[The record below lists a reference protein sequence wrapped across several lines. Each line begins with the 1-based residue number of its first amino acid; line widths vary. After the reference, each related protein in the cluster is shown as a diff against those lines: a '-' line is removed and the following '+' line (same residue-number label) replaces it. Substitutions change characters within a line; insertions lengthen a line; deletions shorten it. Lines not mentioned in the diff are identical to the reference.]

1 MKKILAII
9 MTVCLLASALCITA
23 FAASDV
29 LTISALVKGKP
40 VVIGSYTNFED
51 GWNDAMEI
59 AGDEDEMKKNG
70 YERIVVDLHTD
81 WEANDDGEFT
91 EEIWNG
97 PGFDNDTIY
106 VPADARVTLNL
117 NGHTIDRGLTKDEDD
132 GEVMFINDDADVII
146 NNGTITGGY
155 SNSEGGGLYIEGGAN
170 VTLNNVHIVNNRVHN
185 DEGAGVYMYGGSKL
199 TVNGGSFENNTAD
212 GNGRCGGAVCAKDST
227 AIFDNVVFKNNR
239 SQYTGAAIYANNS
252 DVTIKNCTFDGND
265 AQLSVVYADRSSINV
280 SASTFVNNKGKEM
293 FYLDYSTLT
302 INSSEFKNNNHYNI
316 ISTNYSNTV
325 QVTNSTFTGND
336 ACMIYAASYGL
347 DEGSYCRDCT
357 FDENTYKDLV
367 GVRPGSF
374 VGNFTNMVFY
384 DCDFGNS
391 NFKYANNVTIENS
404 KDSVTDA
411 ALSVTLLRNDG
422 TQKTTYY
429 KAFDFGW
436 NSAVDA
442 AKTNTYERV
451 IVDLLADWN
460 TNEYGV
466 ITIPENAKMTINM
479 NGHTIDRG
487 LGKSNQDDGEVIRVN
502 NDADL
507 VINGGKEGDA
517 FVKPGEN
524 TANVPMGKITGGNSD
539 NGAGGIHIHDEARVT
554 LNNVNI
560 VGNTTDDDDGAGIAA
575 YDGAVLVMNGGSIS
589 NNILWSSFQSYADP
603 YGSLYLNDSTAY
615 LNSVEFVGN
624 QFAGNNSAYG
634 VAIYSANSKLV
645 AENCTFREN
654 GNRDAVSQGRIPS
667 SVVCIDEG
675 SMEFINCVF
684 EDNGTS
690 GINNGAEIVQLWGGT
705 IKISNSVFRNNS
717 CGSVIEV
724 FSGTIEVSDTVFEGN
739 TRRVF
744 WREADDGSFLKN
756 CTFSGN
762 TIDKSYKTFEF
773 GEDNKLNFENC
784 DFGDSTFN
792 DRARA
797 TFDGAAGV
805 GSIFGE
811 GSFTTVLL
819 LISLVTSIAS
829 MGVTMANNKKKE
841 TSATVNSADE
851 SDEKSSESKA

>member
-1 MKKILAII
+1 MKRILAII

-29 LTISALVKGKP
+29 LTISAIVKGKP
-40 VVIGSYTNFED
+40 VVIGSYDNFED
-51 GWNDAMEI
+51 GWNAAMKL
-59 AGDEDEMKKNG
+59 AGNEDEMKENG

-81 WEANDDGEFT
+81 WEANKDGQFSDDW
-91 EEIWNG
+91 ING
-97 PGFDNDTIY
+97 KGFDNDTIY
-106 VPADARVTLNL
+106 VPTDARVTLNL

-212 GNGRCGGAVCAKDST
+212 GSGRCGGAVCVNDST
-227 AIFDNVVFKNNR
+227 AIFVNVVFKNNR

-265 AQLSVVYADRSSINV
+265 AQLSVVYSDRSSINV

-302 INSSEFKNNNHYNI
+302 IDSSEFKNNNHYNI

-367 GVRPGSF
+367 GALAGSF

-411 ALSVTLLRNDG
+411 VLGVTLLHKDG

-436 NSAVDA
+436 DYAVDA
-442 AKTNTYERV
+442 AKTNNYERV

-479 NGHTIDRG
+479 NGHKIDRG
-487 LGKSNQDDGEVIRVN
+487 LGDNNQDDGEVICVN
-502 NDADL
+502 DDADL

-524 TANVPMGKITGGNSD
+524 TENIPMGKITGGNSD

-615 LNSVEFVGN
+615 LNGVEFVGN

-645 AENCTFREN
+645 AENCTFGEN

-667 SVVCIDEG
+667 SVICIDEG

-684 EDNGTS
+684 EDNGTP
-690 GINNGAEIVQLWGGT
+690 GINNGAEIVELWGGT
-705 IKISNSVFRNNS
+705 IKISNSVFRNNT
-717 CGSVIEV
+717 CGSVIEC
-724 FSGTIEVSDTVFEGN
+724 FSGVIEVSDTVFEGN
-739 TRRVF
+739 SCSVF
-744 WREADDGSFLKN
+744 SREADEGSFFKN

-762 TIDKSYKTFEF
+762 TTNKAKKTFDF
-773 GEDNKLNFENC
+773 HEDNKLDFIDC

-792 DRARA
+792 DRSRA

-805 GSIFGE
+805 GSVFGE
-811 GSFTTVLL
+811 GSFSMIV
-819 LISLVTSIAS
+819 SLAALIAS
-829 MGVTMANNKKKE
+829 GISIFLIVDMKKKLVP
-841 TSATVNSADE
+841 ATAKNTEENEDE
-851 SDEKSSESKA
+851 E

>member
-1 MKKILAII
+1 MKRILAII

-29 LTISALVKGKP
+29 LTISAIVKGKP
-40 VVIGSYTNFED
+40 VVIGSYDNFED
-51 GWNDAMEI
+51 GWNAAMKL
-59 AGDEDEMKKNG
+59 AGNEDEMKENG

-97 PGFDNDTIY
+97 AGFDNDTIY
-106 VPADARVTLNL
+106 IPAEARVTLNL
-117 NGHTIDRGLTKDEDD
+117 NGHTIDRGLTEDEDD

-212 GNGRCGGAVCAKDST
+212 GNGRCGGAVCVNDST
-227 AIFDNVVFKNNR
+227 AIFVNVVFKNNR

-265 AQLSVVYADRSSINV
+265 AQLSIVYSDRSSINV

-302 INSSEFKNNNHYNI
+302 IDSSEFKNNNHYNI

-367 GVRPGSF
+367 GALAGSF

-411 ALSVTLLRNDG
+411 VLGVTLLHKDG

-436 NSAVDA
+436 DYAVDA
-442 AKTNTYERV
+442 AKTNNYERV

-479 NGHTIDRG
+479 NGHKIDRG
-487 LGKSNQDDGEVIRVN
+487 LGDNNQDDGEVICVN
-502 NDADL
+502 DDADL

-524 TANVPMGKITGGNSD
+524 TENIPMGKITGGNSD

-615 LNSVEFVGN
+615 LNGVEFVGN

-645 AENCTFREN
+645 AENCTFKEN

-667 SVVCIDEG
+667 SVICIDEG

-684 EDNGTS
+684 EDNGTP
-690 GINNGAEIVQLWGGT
+690 GINNGAEIVELWGGT
-705 IKISNSVFRNNS
+705 IKISNSVFRNNT
-717 CGSVIEV
+717 CGSVIEC
-724 FSGTIEVSDTVFEGN
+724 FSGVIEVSDTVFEGN
-739 TRRVF
+739 SCSVF
-744 WREADDGSFLKN
+744 SREADEGSFFKN

-762 TIDKSYKTFEF
+762 TTNKAKKTFDF
-773 GEDNKLNFENC
+773 HEDNKLDFIDC

-792 DRARA
+792 DRSRA

-805 GSIFGE
+805 GSVFGE
-811 GSFTTVLL
+811 GSFSMIV
-819 LISLVTSIAS
+819 SLAALIAS
-829 MGVTMANNKKKE
+829 GISIFLIVDMKKKLVP
-841 TSATVNSADE
+841 ATAKNTEENEDE
-851 SDEKSSESKA
+851 E

>member
-1 MKKILAII
+1 MKRIWAII

-29 LTISALVKGKP
+29 LTISAIVKGKP
-40 VVIGSYTNFED
+40 VVLGSYTNFED
-51 GWNDAMEI
+51 GWNAAMKL
-59 AGDEDEMKKNG
+59 AGDEDEMDDNG

-81 WEANDDGEFT
+81 WEANNDGRFSDDWVG
-91 EEIWNG
+91 G

-106 VPADARVTLNL
+106 VPAEARVTLNL
-117 NGHTIDRGLTKDEDD
+117 NGHTIDRGLTKDEND
-132 GEVMFINDDADVII
+132 GEVIFINDDADVII

-170 VTLNNVHIVNNRVHN
+170 VTLNDVHIIGNKVHN

-199 TVNGGSFENNTAD
+199 TVNGGSFENNVAD
-212 GNGRCGGAVCAKDST
+212 GNGAYGGAVFVKDST
-227 AIFDNVVFKNNR
+227 ATFNNVVFKNNQ
-239 SQYTGAAIYANNS
+239 SQYRGAAIYDDNS
-252 DVTIKNCTFDGND
+252 DVTIKNCTFDGNE
-265 AQLSVVYADRSSINV
+265 AEYSIFYGYAGGSSFDV
-280 SASTFVNNKGKEM
+280 SGSTFVNNKSKYM
-293 FYLDYSTLT
+293 FELDYTTL
-302 INSSEFKNNNHYNI
+302 IVNSSEFKNNDHYSI
-316 ISTNYSNTV
+316 IYAGYSNTV
-325 QVTNSTFTGND
+325 QVTNSTFTDND
-336 ACMIYAASYGL
+336 ACVIHAASYGL
-347 DEGSYCRDCT
+347 KEDSYCRDCT
-357 FDENTYKDLV
+357 FDENTYKDKYNDLY
-367 GVRPGSF
+367 GALPGSF

-411 ALSVTLLRNDG
+411 ALSVTLLHKDG
-422 TQKTTYY
+422 TQKITYY

-442 AKTNTYERV
+442 AKTNNYERV

-479 NGHTIDRG
+479 NGHTINRG
-487 LGKSNQDDGEVIRVN
+487 LGKSNQDDGEVICVN

-507 VINGGKEGDA
+507 IINGGKEGDA

-524 TANVPMGKITGGNSD
+524 TENIPMGKITGGNSD

-615 LNSVEFVGN
+615 LNGVEFVGN

-645 AENCTFREN
+645 AENCTFKEN

-667 SVVCIDEG
+667 SVICIDEG

-684 EDNGTS
+684 EDNGTP
-690 GINNGAEIVQLWGGT
+690 GINNGAEIVELWGGT

-724 FSGTIEVSDTVFEGN
+724 FSGTIEVLDTVFEGN

-811 GSFTTVLL
+811 GSLAMIVALVA
-819 LISLVTSIAS
+819 LIVSVAAIIVNVSS
-829 MGVTMANNKKKE
+829 KKNKVAAPQNAE
-841 TSATVNSADE
+841 EDE
-851 SDEKSSESKA
+851 E